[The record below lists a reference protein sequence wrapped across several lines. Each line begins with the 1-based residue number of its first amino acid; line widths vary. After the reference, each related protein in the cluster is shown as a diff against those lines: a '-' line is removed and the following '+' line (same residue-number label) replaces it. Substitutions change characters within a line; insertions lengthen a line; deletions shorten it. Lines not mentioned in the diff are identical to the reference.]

1 MTIVM
6 QVDIS
11 NALVSLYVWASLSI
25 VRGRPMHFPPESVLR
40 RSHRRDTACSRA
52 VERTKQLTPPN
63 MPWGSVYREAII
75 HGSVIIIMLAHKES
89 LESY

>member
-1 MTIVM
+1 
-6 QVDIS
+6 
-11 NALVSLYVWASLSI
+11 
-25 VRGRPMHFPPESVLR
+25 MHFPPESVLR
-40 RSHRRDTACSRA
+40 RSHRCDAARSRA

-75 HGSVIIIMLAHKES
+75 PASVIIIMLAHKES